1 MSRVLRGT
9 NPMERVVSPPNDTSP
24 PVVITGASTGLGAAS
39 ALELDRRGFRVFAG
53 VRSAADAQ
61 RLQAQ
66 ASPSLTPLWLDVTDP
81 ESIGNAAD
89 SVAAA
94 VGDAGLAGL
103 VNNAGIVIAG
113 PLELLPLAQFRNQLE
128 VNVVGLVAVTQ
139 AFLPLLRVA
148 RGRIVNM
155 GSLNGSLAPPYLGA
169 YAASKFA
176 LEALSDAL
184 RIELRNWRIRV
195 SIIEPGPVNTPI
207 WEKALATADRMAGE
221 VSADALRPYDADLAA
236 MRRATLQAAETAAP
250 VKKVTRAVC
259 HALTARRP
267 KTRYFIP
274 LHTYF
279 LFNQFRLVPACIRDW
294 FVRRAIGLS

>member
-1 MSRVLRGT
+1 MTPRRRSS
-9 NPMERVVSPPNDTSP
+9 SPARLPALVP
-24 PVVITGASTGLGAAS
+24 P
-39 ALELDRRGFRVFAG
+39 
-53 VRSAADAQ
+53 
-61 RLQAQ
+61 
-66 ASPSLTPLWLDVTDP
+66 P